1 MPRVTVRLRGKE
13 EIARTLSKLPEHFQ
27 KAASRYNR
35 RTGNE
40 VAADAIR
47 RMNEQAVDT
56 GRGKTAIRMVV
67 YQDGLT
73 VEVVADFDYAAFIEY
88 GTGPRGQQTNTAPT
102 PPGWRY
108 HSGNGG
114 MPPLEIIRRWCTRH
128 GIDPNNAFV
137 IARSIAR
144 NGLPARPF
152 MHPSWMVVE
161 QNYVRNMSRIIQAA
175 MQELRT

>member
-1 MPRVTVRLRGKE
+1 M
-13 EIARTLSKLPEHFQ
+13 LSSLPAHFQ

-35 RTGNE
+35 RVGNE
-40 VAADAIR
+40 VQADAVR

-56 GRGKTAIRMVV
+56 GRGKTAIRVVV

-88 GTGPRGQQTNTAPT
+88 GTGPRGRQTVSVPT
-102 PPGWRY
+102 PPGWTY

-114 MPPLEIIRRWCTRH
+114 MPPLEIIRRWCTRQ
-128 GIDPNNAFV
+128 GIDPANAFV

-152 MHPSWMVVE
+152 LHPSWMAVE
-161 QNYVRNMSRIIQAA
+161 RDYTRNMSRIIQAA
-175 MQELRT
+175 IGELRK